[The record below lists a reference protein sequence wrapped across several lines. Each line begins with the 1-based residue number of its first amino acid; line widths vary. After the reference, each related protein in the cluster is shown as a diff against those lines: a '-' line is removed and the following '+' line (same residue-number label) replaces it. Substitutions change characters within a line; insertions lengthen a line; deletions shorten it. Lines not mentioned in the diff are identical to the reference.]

1 MMRGPEARLRLVTA
15 LLIAALLPVIGQL
28 VRLQILDR
36 DRYQAEVDE
45 LVMRP
50 YALSLPP
57 DGTIRD
63 RNGDLLVGN
72 IPIYSVGAQIDL
84 ITDTQI
90 AAAVLAPL
98 LDLDEATLL
107 EKFVIRENEEDLR
120 WVWHRLAHGIRGDN
134 AEAIKKLKESWDWLT
149 LEPTWQRFYPESEL
163 ASHTLGFVNADG
175 NGYGI
180 EASQFHLLQ
189 PRPAAGMGEVDVL
202 RAPLSEELA
211 KGKLRAFAG
220 TDITLT
226 IDRTIQ
232 AFVEGELDKALEL
245 YGASGGTILVMKP
258 QTGEILASASY
269 PDYNPSLYS
278 TYDVSEQGRF
288 VDPAVSV
295 VYEPGSVFKMFTV
308 AAALDSGSVTQDWSY
323 YDSGLI
329 EYGGVLVRN
338 SDGAGH
344 GQQNLQ
350 GVIDHSLNVG
360 VATLTT
366 QHIGADVFADYVLRF
381 GFGRPTN
388 VGLFGEAA
396 GLVHLP
402 WDLNWSDGYLVTN
415 AFGQGIAVTPIQ
427 MATAASALANHGTM
441 MKPRLITERRTP
453 EGRVVPIPPKVAG
466 QPVSAETAD
475 YVVGLMEHA
484 VETSIVKA
492 QVPGYRIAGKTGT
505 AQIPVSGGYDSV
517 EVITSFIGFGP
528 LPDPQLL
535 ILVKLDRPQ
544 VDLSVRWGT
553 QTAAPVFNLVASRL
567 FVLLGIPPTEPIDP

>member
-36 DRYQAEVDE
+36 DRYQAEVEE

-50 YALSLPP
+50 YALPVPP
-57 DGTIRD
+57 AGTIRD

-84 ITDTQI
+84 IIDKQ
-90 AAAVLAPL
+90 AAAAELAPL
-98 LDLDEATLL
+98 LGLDEAMLM
-107 EKFVIRENEEDLR
+107 EKFVIREDEKKLE
-120 WVWHRLAHGIRGDN
+120 WVWRRLADGIRGDN
-134 AEAIKKLKESWDWLT
+134 AEAVKELKETWDWLT

-180 EASQFHLLQ
+180 EATQFHLLQ

-202 RAPLSEELA
+202 KVPLSEELA
-211 KGKLRAFAG
+211 NGELRAFAG

-232 AFVEGELDKALEL
+232 AYVEGELEKALKL
-245 YGASGGTILVMKP
+245 YGASSGTILVMNP
-258 QTGEILASASY
+258 QTGEILASVSY
-269 PDYNPSLYS
+269 PDYNPSVYN
-278 TYDVSEQGRF
+278 YYAVSEQDRF

-295 VYEPGSVFKMFTV
+295 VYEPGSVFKVFTV
-308 AAALDSGSVTQDWSY
+308 AAALDSGSVTTDWSY
-323 YDSGLI
+323 YDSGVV
-329 EYGGVLVRN
+329 EYGGVLIRN

-350 GVIDHSLNVG
+350 GVINRSLNVG

-366 QHIGADVFADYVLRF
+366 QYVGADIFADYALRF
-381 GFGRPTN
+381 GFGRTTN

-402 WDLNWSDGYLVTN
+402 WDLTW
-415 AFGQGIAVTPIQ
+415 
-427 MATAASALANHGTM
+427 
-441 MKPRLITERRTP
+441 
-453 EGRVVPIPPKVAG
+453 
-466 QPVSAETAD
+466 
-475 YVVGLMEHA
+475 
-484 VETSIVKA
+484 
-492 QVPGYRIAGKTGT
+492 
-505 AQIPVSGGYDSV
+505 
-517 EVITSFIGFGP
+517 
-528 LPDPQLL
+528 
-535 ILVKLDRPQ
+535 
-544 VDLSVRWGT
+544 
-553 QTAAPVFNLVASRL
+553 
-567 FVLLGIPPTEPIDP
+567 

>member
-36 DRYQAEVDE
+36 DRYQAEVEE

-50 YALSLPP
+50 YALPVPP
-57 DGTIRD
+57 AGTIRD

-84 ITDTQI
+84 IIDKQ
-90 AAAVLAPL
+90 AAAAELAPL
-98 LDLDEATLL
+98 LGLDEVILL
-107 EKFVIRENEEDLR
+107 EKFVIREDEKKLE
-120 WVWHRLAHGIRGDN
+120 WVWRRLADGIRGDN
-134 AEAIKKLKESWDWLT
+134 AEAVKELKETWDWLT

-180 EASQFHLLQ
+180 EATQFHLLQ

-202 RAPLSEELA
+202 KVPLSEELA
-211 KGKLRAFAG
+211 NGELRAFAG
-220 TDITLT
+220 TDIKLT

-232 AFVEGELDKALEL
+232 AFVEGELDKALKL
-245 YGASGGTILVMKP
+245 YGASSGTILVMNP
-258 QTGEILASASY
+258 QTGEILASVSY
-269 PDYNPSLYS
+269 PDYNPSLYN
-278 TYDVSEQGRF
+278 YYAVSEQDRF
-288 VDPAVSV
+288 IDPAVSV
-295 VYEPGSVFKMFTV
+295 VYEPGSVFKVFTV
-308 AAALDSGSVTQDWSY
+308 AAALDSGSVTTDWSY
-323 YDSGLI
+323 YDSGVV
-329 EYGGVLVRN
+329 EYGGVLIRN

-350 GVIDHSLNVG
+350 GVINRSLNVG

-366 QHIGADVFADYVLRF
+366 QYVGADIFADYALRF

-402 WDLNWSDGYLVTN
+402 WDLTWSDGNLATN

-427 MATAASALANHGTM
+427 MATAVSALANHGTM

-453 EGRVVPIPPKVAG
+453 EDQVVTITPKVVG
-466 QPVSAETAD
+466 QPVSAATAD

-505 AQIPVSGGYDSV
+505 AQIPVSGGYDPV

-528 LPDPQLL
+528 LPDPQVL

-544 VDLSVRWGT
+544 VDRSVRWGT
-553 QTAAPVFNLVASRL
+553 QTAAPVFNQVASRL
-567 FVLLGIPPTEPIDP
+567 FVLLGIPPTEPIDL